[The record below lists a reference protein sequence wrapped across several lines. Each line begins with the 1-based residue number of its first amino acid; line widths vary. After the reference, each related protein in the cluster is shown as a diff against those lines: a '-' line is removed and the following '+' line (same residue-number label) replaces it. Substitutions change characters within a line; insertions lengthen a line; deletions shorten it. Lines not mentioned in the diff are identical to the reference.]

1 MKRTVF
7 FLVLSGCVLW
17 GGDHV
22 VVSSGKSGFRDL
34 SKRALKDIYLKK
46 KEFIDGRKVI
56 PVNLSAQ
63 DPLRA
68 KFEAEV
74 LEMDREEINN
84 YWIEQ
89 HYQGI
94 RPPATQKSS
103 KSLKAFVSNV
113 EGSVGYLPKAEN
125 DELMRILY
133 EF

>member
-1 MKRTVF
+1 M
-7 FLVLSGCVLW
+7 
-17 GGDHV
+17 
-22 VVSSGKSGFRDL
+22 
-34 SKRALKDIYLKK
+34 KDIYLKK
-46 KEFIDGRKVI
+46 KEFIGGKKII

-63 DPLRA
+63 DPIRE
-68 KFEAEV
+68 KFEAQV

-94 RPPATQKSS
+94 RPPATQKSI

-113 EGSVGYLPKAEN
+113 EGSIGYISKKEN